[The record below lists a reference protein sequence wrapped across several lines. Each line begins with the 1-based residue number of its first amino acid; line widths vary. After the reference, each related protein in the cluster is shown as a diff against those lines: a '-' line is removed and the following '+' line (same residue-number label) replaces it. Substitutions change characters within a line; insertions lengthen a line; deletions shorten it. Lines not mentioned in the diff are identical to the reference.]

1 MSYCF
6 RKGVLKKSAIW
17 VLLSSCAV
25 LPGMCASA
33 WGQEAGAQQPNELPP
48 IEVTTKAKPKP
59 KPAKSKAVKKPEA
72 AANVVQQ
79 SAGTAPVGS
88 ADSDGQGTNPGLN
101 LDAPASTGSRLNLT
115 PLETPAS
122 VQVIPGEAIRER
134 GQQSVSDAVTQN
146 AAGFTSLAAPGNGGT
161 SLAARGFAG
170 HGSVMQLYDG
180 TRLYVGSG
188 TVTFPFDTWSAERIE
203 VLRGPASVMYGE
215 GAIGGAVNVVPK
227 KPTDYF
233 TGEAEVGIGTDGL
246 KRFGV
251 GAGGPIN
258 DRLSYR
264 FDVSGIQSDGWLDR
278 EGDFDS
284 LAASGALRYKA
295 TSDLTFT
302 LSHDSGDQS
311 PLRYFGTPLVNG
323 GIADGT
329 RFKSFNA
336 DDSEV
341 RYRDNWTQFK
351 TEWTPSGAF
360 AVRNTVYRL
369 TSDRHWR
376 NVEGYTYQ
384 PATGKV
390 ALSDYLEILHDQEQI
405 GNRFDATVRANLR
418 RGVKNEL
425 VAGFD
430 VNRIEFRHTNNSP
443 YSTTGSHV
451 VDLFDPDPG
460 FFDHT
465 SPTIPGFE
473 SETSQYSLFAE
484 DRLTLSKQLSV
495 VAGIRLDRPT
505 IDRTDLR
512 NPAASFEK
520 DFSDV
525 TWRAGAVYTP
535 VPGLAVYGQYATAV
549 DPVGGLIT
557 LNQSGS
563 QWELAT
569 GRQIEVGVKQE
580 FWDGK
585 GEWTLAGYD
594 IEKKNVLS
602 RDPNN
607 SQITRQI
614 GQQSSRGIEASVA
627 LQLTD
632 TVRYE
637 GNVAVLEAQYDDFK
651 IPSSGSNPPIDVSGN
666 TPPNVP
672 QQLANSWLTWAFMP
686 KWEARA
692 GVQWVGSMYGNDA
705 NTLKRPDYTVV
716 NLGLDYDV
724 TDKSNVSLR
733 VYNVFDEM
741 YALSGGSTEW
751 QLAPPRS
758 AEISYRIKY

>member
-1 MSYCF
+1 
-6 RKGVLKKSAIW
+6 
-17 VLLSSCAV
+17 
-25 LPGMCASA
+25 MCASA
-33 WGQEAGAQQPNELPP
+33 SAQQAAQPSELPP
-48 IEVTTKAKPKP
+48 VEVTTQAKP
-59 KPAKSKAVKKPEA
+59 KPAKAKAARKA
-72 AANVVQQ
+72 ALTTTTDAQPTTDTA
-79 SAGTAPVGS
+79 SAGS
-88 ADSDGQGTNPGLN
+88 ANAAGQGTKPGLN
-101 LDAPASTGSRLNLT
+101 LDAPASTGSRLNMT

-122 VQVIPGEAIRER
+122 VQVIPGESIRDR

-180 TRLYVGSG
+180 TRLYVGNG

-203 VLRGPASVMYGE
+203 VLRGPASVLYGE
-215 GAIGGAVNVVPK
+215 GAIGGVVNVVPK

-258 DRLSYR
+258 ERLSYR
-264 FDVSGIQSDGWLDR
+264 FDLSGIQSDGWLDG

-284 LAASGALRYKA
+284 LAASGALKYKA
-295 TSDLTFT
+295 TSDLSFT
-302 LSHDSGDQS
+302 LSHDSGNQS

-323 GIADGT
+323 KILDDV
-329 RFKSFNA
+329 RFKSFNV
-336 DDSEV
+336 DDSEI

-351 TEWTPSGAF
+351 TEWTPSDAF

-369 TSDRHWR
+369 ASKRHWR
-376 NVEGYTYQ
+376 DAETYTYLGG
-384 PATGKV
+384 GKV
-390 ALSDYLEILHDQEQI
+390 GLEDYIEIYHDQEQI
-405 GNRFDATVRANLR
+405 GNRFDATVRTR
-418 RGVKNEL
+418 IGGVKNEL

-430 VNRIEFRHTNNSP
+430 VNRIQFRRTNNSP
-443 YSTTGSHV
+443 YDTTGTHEA
-451 VDLFDPDPG
+451 DLFNPHPG

-465 SPTIPGFE
+465 SPTTPDFE

-484 DRLTLSKQLSV
+484 DRIELLKQLSIV
-495 VAGIRLDRPT
+495 GGIRLDRPSVE
-505 IDRTDLR
+505 RTTFK
-512 NPAASFEK
+512 PVPGSFEK

-535 VPGLAVYGQYATAV
+535 VPGLAFYGQYATGV

-557 LNQSGS
+557 LNLSNS
-563 QWELAT
+563 QFELAT
-569 GRQIEVGVKQE
+569 GRQIEIGVKQS
-580 FWDGK
+580 FWSGK
-585 GEWTLAGYD
+585 GEWTLAAYD

-602 RDPNN
+602 RDPDN
-607 SQITRQI
+607 SQITRQV

-632 TVRYE
+632 TLRYE
-637 GNVAVLEAQYDDFK
+637 GNVAILEAQYDEFR
-651 IPSSGSNPPIDVSGN
+651 IPSSGNKPPIDVSGN
-666 TPPNVP
+666 RPNNVP
-672 QQLANSWLTWAFMP
+672 EQLANSWLTWAFMP
-686 KWEARA
+686 RWEARA
-692 GVQWVGSMYGNDA
+692 GVQWVGSMYSDDA
-705 NTLKRPDYTVV
+705 NKLKRPDYTVV

-724 TDKSNVSLR
+724 TDKSKVSLR

-741 YALSGGSTEW
+741 YALSGDSSQW

-758 AEISYRIKY
+758 AELSYRIKY